1 VRFNKRLFYP
11 VYIGQET
18 NKMPYSFKNDYSE
31 GLHPNILNALE
42 LSNTEQ
48 HDGYGDDIY
57 CKKAI
62 SILQRKVENPK
73 ADIHFVSGGTN
84 ANAIVI
90 ASILKPYESVIA
102 ANTSHINVHEAGAI
116 ENTGHKVNVVTSCDG
131 KLSSPCIQK
140 VLDEHINEHMVK
152 PRLVFISNATETGT
166 IYNKKELTDLFS
178 FCKSKELFLYMDGAR
193 IGSALC
199 SHENDLT
206 LSDLSKL
213 LDIFYIGGTKNG
225 AMIGE
230 AIIINNDKLKMEF
243 RFHLKQNGALLAKSR
258 LFGIQF
264 AELFKNDLFFDLAE
278 HANLMA
284 NKLSDNIEKMGFGF
298 LSKSST
304 NQIFP
309 IIPNS
314 IIDSLNKKYRFY
326 IWQKID
332 DEKSAIR
339 LVTSW
344 ATKEQAVD
352 SFIDDLR
359 KLM

>member
-1 VRFNKRLFYP
+1 
-11 VYIGQET
+11 
-18 NKMPYSFKNDYSE
+18 MSYSFKNDYSE
-31 GLHPNILNALE
+31 GVHPNILDALKR
-42 LSNTEQ
+42 SNKEQ

-57 CKKAI
+57 CKEAI
-62 SILQRKVENPK
+62 TILRNKIENPGS
-73 ADIHFVSGGTN
+73 DIHFVSGGTH
-84 ANAIVI
+84 ANFIVI

-102 ANTSHINVHEAGAI
+102 ANTGHINVHEAGAI
-116 ENTGHKVNVVTSCDG
+116 ENTGHKVNVIASRDG
-131 KLSSPCIQK
+131 KLSSPLIQK
-140 VLDEHINEHMVK
+140 VLDEHTDEHMVK
-152 PRLVFISNATETGT
+152 PRLVFISNATETGS
-166 IYNKKELTDLFS
+166 IYNKKELTKLFS
-178 FCKSKELFLYMDGAR
+178 FCKSKGLLLYMDGAR

-199 SHENDLT
+199 SRENDLA

-213 LDIFYIGGTKNG
+213 LDVYYIGGTKNG

-230 AIIINNDKLKMEF
+230 AIIINNDKLKTEF

-264 AELFKNDLFFDLAE
+264 AELFKNDLFFHLAE

-284 NKLSDNIEKMGFGF
+284 NKLSDNIGKMGFDF

-309 IIPNS
+309 IIPNRV
-314 IIDSLNKKYRFY
+314 IDSLNKKYGFY
-326 IWQKID
+326 VWQQID

-344 ATKEQAVD
+344 ATKEQSVD
-352 SFIDDLR
+352 LFLSDLEE
-359 KLM
+359 LI

>member
-1 VRFNKRLFYP
+1 MQENK
-11 VYIGQET
+11 
-18 NKMPYSFKNDYSE
+18 KMPYSFKNDYSE
-31 GLHPNILNALE
+31 GLHPNILDALK

-48 HDGYGDDIY
+48 HDGYGNDVY
-57 CKKAI
+57 CQKAM
-62 SILQRKVENPK
+62 SILQSKIENSK
-73 ADIHFVSGGTN
+73 ADIHFVCGGTH

-102 ANTSHINVHEAGAI
+102 ANTGHINVHEAGAI

-131 KLSSPCIQK
+131 KLSCSGIQK
-140 VLDEHINEHMVK
+140 VLAEHTDEHMVK

-166 IYNKKELTDLFS
+166 IYNKKELSDLFS
-178 FCKSKELFLYMDGAR
+178 FCKSKGLLLYMDGAR

-199 SHENDLT
+199 SRENDL
-206 LSDLSKL
+206 LLPELSKL
-213 LDIFYIGGTKNG
+213 VDVFYIGGTKNG
-225 AMIGE
+225 AIMGE
-230 AIIINNDKLKMEF
+230 AIIINNEQLKTDF
-243 RFHLKQNGALLAKSR
+243 RFHLKQNGALLAKGR

-264 AELFKNDLFFDLAE
+264 VELFKNNLFFDLAG

-309 IIPNS
+309 IIQNR
-314 IIDSLNKKYRFY
+314 IIESLNNKYGFY
-326 IWQKID
+326 VWQQID
-332 DEKSAIR
+332 DETSAIR

-344 ATKEQAVD
+344 ATKEKAVD
-352 SFIDDLR
+352 SFLSDLR
-359 KLM
+359 ELM